1 MPERRTQARKGLDL
15 IGAGLA
21 HLLGAALEAS
31 PAWADLQHKLDV
43 ILSNIDALGGDL
55 MALTKAQ
62 QQAVNEL
69 SEGVSTLA
77 GNLTTVLAGAQS
89 TRDALAAMAA
99 EEGREQ
105 AERERLEALVAQMD
119 ADVVDALAPLTQQV
133 GAMNDSLQTPTDQ
146 GGGPL
151 TPDA

>member
-77 GNLTTVLAGAQS
+77 GNLTTVLAGA
-89 TRDALAAMAA
+89 
-99 EEGREQ
+99 REQ